1 MRFGI
6 RHIRHFTAVA
16 EELHFRRAAER
27 LNMAQPALSRSIKH
41 LEGQIGLQLLERTNR
56 SVSLTKAGE
65 VFLDG
70 CRRMLDTME
79 GAVLQARKASIGEV
93 GHLVIGYTDF
103 AISGALPQILQDFRQ
118 RFPGITVEPIH
129 NVTMR
134 QLEGLESGRLDF
146 GFITGPFERPGYRSV
161 AVQDDAYVAILYEGH
176 PLAKK
181 PEIALAELADE
192 PFVLGSPQDWQHF
205 HDHLNRL
212 CRAAGFVPKMVQQA
226 YNSEGIFGLISCEMG
241 ITVHTECAYNYV
253 RKGLAVRPI
262 SGLDETLTTLA
273 VWQDNEISPAR
284 KVFADFLLEQANEDT
299 GRA

>member
-41 LEGQIGLQLLERTNR
+41 LEGQIGVQLLERTNR

-65 VFLDG
+65 VFLEG
-70 CRRMLDTME
+70 CHSMLANME
-79 GAVLQARKASIGEV
+79 GAVTQARKASIGEI

-118 RFPGITVEPIH
+118 RYPGITVEPIH
-129 NVTMR
+129 HVTMR
-134 QLEGLESGRLDF
+134 QLEGLESEKLDF
-146 GFITGPFERPGYRSV
+146 GFITGPFDRPGYHGV
-161 AVQDDAYVAILYEGH
+161 VVQDDAYVVIFYEGH

-181 PEIALAELADE
+181 KSVTLSELADE
-192 PFVLGSPQDWQHF
+192 PFVLGSPNDWQHF
-205 HDHLNRL
+205 HDHLNRH

-226 YNSEGIFGLISCEMG
+226 YNSEGIFGLIACEMG

-253 RKGLAVRPI
+253 RKGLVVRPI
-262 SGLDETLTTLA
+262 RGLDETLKTMA
-273 VWQDNEISPAR
+273 VWKDNERSPAR
-284 KVFADFLLEQANEDT
+284 RVFADFLLEQA
-299 GRA
+299 GGS